1 METRE
6 PARVR
11 KGHVRYAGCVLFV
24 YGQTLFDA
32 PLAFAV
38 LMSAFISSILI
49 GLVFHEV
56 AHGYVANSLGDRTA
70 ALMGRLTL
78 NPRAHLDPFGTAMI
92 MLVGFG
98 WAKPVPVN
106 PMNTRDPKRSMALI
120 ASAGP
125 ATNLVMAGVAGIPIK
140 LGWVPFFH
148 PFISPS
154 LVRFAAGLWTDSPE
168 NLLGLFLGT
177 IVFINVLLAVF
188 NFIPIPPLDGFRVA
202 VGLLPDELSR
212 PLARLEPWGFGILL
226 VLLFVVPF
234 MTGGEINPLFEI
246 TSPARR
252 LFINLF
258 AGVDLA

>member
-1 METRE
+1 M
-6 PARVR
+6 
-11 KGHVRYAGCVLFV
+11 LFV

-38 LMSAFISSILI
+38 LMSAFMSSILM
-49 GLVFHEV
+49 GLVLHEV
-56 AHGYVANSLGDRTA
+56 MHGYVASRLGDRTA
-70 ALMGRLTL
+70 AYMGRLTL
-78 NPRAHLDPFGTAMI
+78 NPLAHLDPLGTAMI
-92 MLVGFG
+92 LLVGFG

-120 ASAGP
+120 AAAGP
-125 ATNLVMAGVAGIPIK
+125 ATNLVMAGIAGIPIK

-148 PFISPS
+148 PFINPS

-202 VGLLPDELSR
+202 VGVLPDELSR
-212 PLARLEPWGFGILL
+212 PLSRIEPWGFGILL
-226 VLLFVVPF
+226 VLLFAVPF
-234 MTGGEINPLFEI
+234 MTGGEINPLFEV

-252 LFINLF
+252 FIISLFT
-258 AGVDLA
+258 GVDLA